1 MGDYHPQQS
10 VAMKLAGA
18 YINDETYGRLAALAA
33 ANNRTLAGQCRHLFD
48 RALKGDLEVPDGPV
62 ARAARA
68 AAAHSLPGCGVVPKR
83 RTLPVGPQP
92 SGIPDSVNVEPVLP
106 DSDILTK
113 NTLAECGPA
122 GGESPT
128 AQAVRKV
135 GSGRGGSQGAERCV
149 PGCCTQA
156 ECGGCAQGAGSFQPD
171 RTTMHNPTMNTQPSG
186 GKSQRTP
193 RRNPR

>member
-1 MGDYHPQQS
+1 
-10 VAMKLAGA
+10 MKLAGA

-68 AAAHSLPGCGVVPKR
+68 AAAHSLPGSGAVPKGQVTR
-83 RTLPVGPQP
+83 SEVPVVNRPD
-92 SGIPDSVNVEPVLP
+92 GIPDLDTPHPVLP
-106 DSDILTK
+106 HSGILTTS
-113 NTLAECGPA
+113 TLAECRPA
-122 GGESPT
+122 GKGSPT
-128 AQAVRKV
+128 AQVVRKAGV
-135 GSGRGGSQGAERCV
+135 CRCSSQGTEGCV
-149 PGCCTQA
+149 PGCCTHS

-186 GKSQRTP
+186 GTSLRAP
-193 RRNPR
+193 RRNPK

>member
-1 MGDYHPQQS
+1 
-10 VAMKLAGA
+10 MKLAGA

-68 AAAHSLPGCGVVPKR
+68 AAAHSLPGSGAVPKVQAKR
-83 RTLPVGPQP
+83 SEAPVVQQP
-92 SGIPDSVNVEPVLP
+92 LGIPASVTLNPVLP
-106 DSDILTK
+106 HSNILTTS
-113 NTLAECGPA
+113 TLAEGRPA

-128 AQAVRKV
+128 TQAVRKAGV
-135 GSGRGGSQGAERCV
+135 GRCSSQGTGGCL
-149 PGCCTQA
+149 PGCCTDSA
-156 ECGGCAQGAGSFQPD
+156 CSGCAQGAGSFQPD
-171 RTTMHNPTMNTQPSG
+171 RTTMHNPTMNTQPCG

-193 RRNPR
+193 RRTPL